1 MLSRQKLAERLAALK
16 SFCEKLHD
24 HLPLIYLLYAIPA
37 IVLIALITPPF
48 QVPDEPNH
56 FCRAEQV
63 STGRMVAFFHTRG
76 EKQPPT
82 VPDERVLTPDIGGF
96 KVNRGIGIAYSFY
109 DDILGQT
116 SSKVEKSTLDSSG
129 KIDWNLGMEYGEF
142 PNTAIYP
149 PTGYIMSAFG
159 IVIGKFLHL
168 SVVDTLYLSRCL
180 NGFLCAFLCFYA
192 LRLAKASR
200 LLLFTVLLFPM
211 TLSLFASVSQDGIL
225 VSLACI
231 FLAIIGYV
239 ETDAKKHYS
248 SKQLITMVVAIAAI
262 GAARPPYFMLSFLF
276 FFLSLD
282 RRIKLA
288 CFLATLVPVV
298 LWGWL
303 NRHNYAVVWAPPEM
317 KINAALQIKHIL
329 ADPLEF
335 VSLFFRF
342 DFSYIK
348 EMVYEF
354 IGVLGW
360 LDVRFP
366 SYFYLGAFISLIFA
380 AAITTYYNF
389 REKFR
394 LRLALIALTIATFI
408 AVLTAQYIT
417 WVELEAPHL
426 GGLQGRYFIPIFI
439 PVAFAL
445 AGFREKISIRKWQA
459 PLFLFVL
466 SFPFISTVVSVCQ
479 LIHRYYLVT

>member
-1 MLSRQKLAERLAALK
+1 MFSRPKLAETPAALK
-16 SFCEKLHD
+16 GFCEKLHE
-24 HLPLIYLLYAIPA
+24 HLPLIYLLYSIPA

-48 QVPDEPNH
+48 QVPDERNH

-76 EKQPPT
+76 EKQLPT
-82 VPDERVLTPDIGGF
+82 VRDERVLMPDIGGF
-96 KVNRGIGIAYSFY
+96 KVNKGIGIADSFY
-109 DDILGQT
+109 DDILGHQ
-116 SSKVEKSTLDSSG
+116 SKKVEKSKLDSSG
-129 KIDWNLGMEYGEF
+129 KIYWNLGMEYAEF

-159 IVIGKFLHL
+159 IVIGKLLDL

-211 TLSLFASVSQDGIL
+211 TLSLFASVSQDGLLI
-225 VSLACI
+225 SLACI
-231 FLAIIGYV
+231 FLGLIGYV
-239 ETDAKKHYS
+239 EADAEKHYS
-248 SKQLITMVVAIAAI
+248 RKQMITMVIAIAAI
-262 GAARPPYFMLSFLF
+262 GAARPPYFILSFLF
-276 FFLSLD
+276 FFLNLD
-282 RRIKLA
+282 RRTKLT
-288 CFLATLVPVV
+288 CFMATLVPVV

-303 NRHNYAVVWAPPEM
+303 NRHNYAVVWAPPQM

-335 VSLFFRF
+335 ISLFFRF

-354 IGVLGW
+354 IGVLGS
-360 LDVRFP
+360 LDLRFP
-366 SYFYLGAFISLIFA
+366 SYFYLGALISLIFA
-380 AAITTYYNF
+380 AAISTYNF
-389 REKFR
+389 RKKFR
-394 LRLALIALTIATFI
+394 LRLALVALTIATFMAI
-408 AVLTAQYIT
+408 LTAQYIT
-417 WVELEAPHL
+417 WVELEARHL
-426 GGLQGRYFIPIFI
+426 GGLQGRYFIPVFF

-445 AGFREKISIRKWQA
+445 AGFRKNISIRKWQA
-459 PLFLFVL
+459 PLFLFIL
-466 SFPFISTVVSVCQ
+466 IFPFISTVVSVCQ
-479 LIHRYYLVT
+479 LIRRYYLVT